1 MGTRWSL
8 GPVFDTEM
16 KISSRRW
23 QVYAGRALFVTA
35 LLVGMGSIWW
45 SYLDDKWSVGIQ
57 NQAKIGEAYFYAMVG
72 VQLALTMIVAPAAT
86 AGAVCVE
93 RSRGS
98 LAHMLVTDLTAREII
113 LGKLL
118 ARLLPSSPWSPA
130 RGRSRH
136 WERFLEGSIRTT

>member
-23 QVYAGRALFVTA
+23 QVYAGRALFVAA
-35 LLVGMGSIWW
+35 LLIGMGSIWW
-45 SYLDDKWSVGIQ
+45 SYLDAKWSVGLQ

-98 LAHMLVTDLTAREII
+98 LAHMLVTDLTPGRSSWASSWPGCCR
-113 LGKLL
+113 
-118 ARLLPSSPWSPA
+118 SSPWSPA
-130 RGRSRH
+130 PGRSRH
-136 WERFLEGSIRTT
+136 WGRSWAASTRMT